1 VIKAVSRTFATRDTF
16 TPSVGSYRLLPFRF
30 HRFDQQT
37 EILVNECGEFVI
49 APVGTVEK
57 VVRRRLSAS
66 DDLYPTLKAKQ
77 FIYDDYSS
85 PLLDV
90 LASKYR
96 TKFGFLYGSTKLH
109 IFVVTLRCDHSC
121 HYCQVSRQ
129 TVNKGEFDMTED
141 VARAAVKMMLRSP
154 SRHITLELQGGEPLL
169 AFDVIKY
176 IVSIA
181 KPGAAQLGKELD
193 IVVTSN
199 LAFLTEE
206 ILAYCKTER
215 IKLSTS
221 LDGPAF
227 IHNANRPRP
236 GGDSHRVAI
245 EGIKRARRVLGADRV
260 AALMTTTQLSLEHPT
275 EIIDEYVRQSCHT
288 IFLRP
293 ISPYGFAVKS
303 NHRTGYEMDA
313 FLEFYKTGL
322 NHILELNRQGYSL
335 VEIYTKILL
344 EKILTPEGTGYV
356 DLQSPSGAGLNV
368 LVYNYDGDVYATD
381 EARMLAEMQDHTFK
395 LGNVM
400 EHSRAQIFTSP
411 AFLNL
416 LAGACNQSL
425 PGCSDCAFQAWCG
438 SDPIYHHATQG
449 DHIGHRTKSGFCKR
463 NMKVIEHLFSLMRN
477 GDPWIQDVFWG
488 WITDRNLAEM
498 KASLPQ

>member
-1 VIKAVSRTFATRDTF
+1 VSRAFATRDVF
-16 TPSVGSYRLLPFRF
+16 KPAAQSYHLLPFRF
-30 HRFDQQT
+30 HRLDQST
-37 EILVNECGEFVI
+37 EVLVNECGEFVI

-57 VVRRRLSAS
+57 VVKRKLNAA
-66 DDLYPTLKAKQ
+66 DELYAILKAKQ
-77 FIYDDYSS
+77 FIYDSYSL

-96 TKFGFLYGSTKLH
+96 TKFNFVYGSTKLH

-121 HYCQVSRQ
+121 QYCQVSRQ
-129 TVNKGEFDMTED
+129 TVNKGEFDMSAQ
-141 VARAAVKMMLRSP
+141 VAESAVDMMLQSP
-154 SRHITLELQGGEPLL
+154 SSHLTLEFQGGEPLL
-169 AFDVIKY
+169 AFDLIKY

-181 KPGAAQLGKELD
+181 KPRATQRHKELE
-193 IVVTSN
+193 IVITSN
-199 LAFLTEE
+199 LAFLTDE
-206 ILAYCKTER
+206 ILAYCKAER

-221 LDGPAF
+221 LDGPEF

-236 GGDSHRVAI
+236 GGDSYTIAVK
-245 EGIKRARRVLGADRV
+245 GIKRARRVLGTDQV
-260 AALMTTTQLSLEHPT
+260 AALMTTTRLSLQHPI

-313 FLEFYKTGL
+313 FLEFYKKGL
-322 NHILELNRQGYSL
+322 DHILDLNRKGYSL

-381 EARMLAEMQDHTFK
+381 EARMLAEMRDHTFR
-395 LGNVM
+395 LGNVST
-400 EHSRAQIFTSP
+400 HSRAQIFADP
-411 AFLNL
+411 AFVNL
-416 LAGACNQSL
+416 LESACNQSL
-425 PGCSDCAFQAWCG
+425 PGCSECAFQSYCG
-438 SDPIYHHATQG
+438 SDPVYHHATQG
-449 DHIGHRTKSGFCKR
+449 DAVGHRPTSGFCKR
-463 NMKVIEHLFSLMRN
+463 NMAVIEHLFDLLRTA
-477 GDPWIQDVFWG
+477 DPETQDILWEWV
-488 WITDRNLAEM
+488 TDRNLAEM
-498 KASLPQ
+498 RAELPQ